1 MKLSNI
7 MITPLTAN
15 IFCDASTTPLQNDIV
30 DACYGAVA
38 FNMNDKIAEW
48 YRVIHDTT
56 TNHAELRG
64 INLAVNIALILRNN
78 GRYNHFNIFSDSKV
92 SVYGMRD
99 YCKRWLNVN
108 NTLYTIGRRTPVA
121 SQDVY
126 VETIK
131 TIVDNDLYV
140 SIWHQNGHV
149 QTDRFESIDHAMR
162 TFEANNLT
170 RADADLDFIKY
181 ISEKNNYVDT
191 MTRETLMSTNVRKK
205 DYIEPIYF
213 IPYQFKE
220 TLDRYEEIQERG
232 ENLC

>member
-1 MKLSNI
+1 
-7 MITPLTAN
+7 MINPHTAN
-15 IFCDASTTPLQNDIV
+15 IFCDASTTPIQNDVV

-38 FNMNDKIAEW
+38 FSMNKKVTEW

-78 GRYNHFNIFSDSKV
+78 GNFNRFNIFSDSKV
-92 SVYGMRD
+92 SVFGMRD

-108 NTLYTIGRRTPVA
+108 NTLYTIGRKTPVV
-121 SQDVY
+121 SQDIY
-126 VETIK
+126 VETIS
-131 TIVDNDLYV
+131 TIVDNDLKL

-149 QTDRFESIDHAMR
+149 QTDRYESIDHAMR
-162 TFEANNLT
+162 TFEANNIT
-170 RADADLDFIKY
+170 SADADLEFIKY

-191 MTRETLMSTNVRKK
+191 MTRQTLANTNVYEK
-205 DYIEPIYF
+205 DYVEPIFF
-213 IPYQFKE
+213 IPYHFRDILAK
-220 TLDRYEEIQERG
+220 YIKIQEQG